1 MDRNLNLL
9 MVAVGVVGAN
19 SLVLAPVSPA
29 VGAALDRT
37 PAEIMQAA
45 AAFGL
50 ATAAS
55 ALLLAPLIDRIG
67 AARMLR
73 LALIGLATA
82 LAASGLAGSFATLA
96 AAQALA
102 GLASGIALPAA
113 YALAAD
119 LAPPGRAAQALGRV
133 ITGWTLALVFGVTL
147 SAVLADLVHWRAV
160 FALTAATAAIL
171 ALAIAGLPNHGGQPV
186 TAPWTALPLP
196 GVARALA
203 AQLALMLSFY
213 GTYSFLGAQLD
224 AIGQGTLE
232 AALPVLAYG
241 IAFGLSGR
249 LDGWLDRRGYGGAAP
264 WVYTADAAILLLIAV
279 LSGTLWGLAIAFA
292 LWGVTK
298 HLGLNL
304 MVARV
309 TAAGGARKG
318 AVLGLNSAVTYLAV
332 VGGTVGFRPLFEAGG
347 LAACAALGAVL
358 CAGLAAEALIRR
370 GSPHADPV

>member
-19 SLVLAPVSPA
+19 SLVLAPVSPV
-29 VGAALDRT
+29 VGAALGRA
-37 PAEIMQAA
+37 PAEIMQAS

-55 ALLLAPLIDRIG
+55 ALLLAPLIDRFG

-73 LALIGLATA
+73 LALVGLAAA
-82 LAASGLAGSFATLA
+82 LAASGLAGNFATLT

-119 LAPPGRAAQALGRV
+119 LASPGREAQALGRV

-147 SAVLADLVHWRAV
+147 SAILADLVHWRAI
-160 FALTAATAAIL
+160 FALTAATAGSLAMAIS
-171 ALAIAGLPNHGGQPV
+171 GLPNRSGGAV

-196 GVARALA
+196 GVARSLA

-224 AIGQGTLE
+224 AIGQGTLQ

-241 IAFGLSGR
+241 IAFGLSGK
-249 LDGWLDRRGYGGAAP
+249 LDPWLDRRGYGGAAP
-264 WVYTADAAILLLIAV
+264 WVYAADAAILLLIA
-279 LSGTLWGLAIAFA
+279 LFSGTVIGLTVAFC

-298 HLGLNL
+298 HLGLGL

-309 TAAGGARKG
+309 TTAGGAQRG

-332 VGGTVGFRPLFEAGG
+332 VGGAVGFRPLFEAGG
-347 LAACAALGAVL
+347 LAACAALGGRV
-358 CAGLAAEALIRR
+358 GRGTRR
-370 GSPHADPV
+370 RSHHPTGQPTR